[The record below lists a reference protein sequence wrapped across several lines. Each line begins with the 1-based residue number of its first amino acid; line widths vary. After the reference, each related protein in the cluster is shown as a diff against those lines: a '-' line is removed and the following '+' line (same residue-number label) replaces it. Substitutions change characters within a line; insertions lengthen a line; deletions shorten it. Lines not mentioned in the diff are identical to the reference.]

1 MIATIMG
8 DFGADVIKVEHPSGD
23 SLRSTGWVKDGVA
36 LWWALAS
43 RNKRCVTLN
52 LSVARGQELL
62 KRLVGDAD
70 VLIENFRPATLER
83 WNLDPSVLHDLNP
96 GLVIVRVSGFGQTGP
111 YAERPGFGTLAESM
125 SGFAHLNGWPD
136 TPPTLPPTALGDGV
150 AAMTGC
156 FTAMFA
162 LWWREHGG
170 NGAGQVI
177 DLSIFEPL
185 FWILGPQALVYDSLG
200 VVPERSGNRLQ
211 FAAPRNIYRTSDGQW
226 LAVSAT
232 AQSVA
237 ERLVRLVG
245 REDLVAEPWFA
256 DNGGR
261 VAHADELDAVLQEWI
276 GERTARQV
284 TAAFVEAQAAIAPV
298 YSIADIVEDPQ
309 YLARD
314 TLVRVEHPVLGEVL
328 MQNAIVHLSET
339 PGRIDHPG
347 PGLGEHNEAVYIDEL
362 GLSRAELAA
371 LKEQGVV

>member
-1 MIATIMG
+1 
-8 DFGADVIKVEHPSGD
+8 
-23 SLRSTGWVKDGVA
+23 
-36 LWWALAS
+36 
-43 RNKRCVTLN
+43 
-52 LSVARGQELL
+52 
-62 KRLVGDAD
+62 
-70 VLIENFRPATLER
+70 
-83 WNLDPSVLHDLNP
+83 
-96 GLVIVRVSGFGQTGP
+96 
-111 YAERPGFGTLAESM
+111 
-125 SGFAHLNGWPD
+125 
-136 TPPTLPPTALGDGV
+136 
-150 AAMTGC
+150 
-156 FTAMFA
+156 MFA